1 MIHINRNRENL
12 GKFTEQEV
20 ADGLKSGRFLS
31 SDLAWRDPMPA
42 WEPLSTFTDLPEAT
56 VEAPPVIEAES
67 PNDGPVEPAWER
79 SESALSLGAAFETVR
94 QIFTSPAETFR
105 RMQTS
110 GGFSKPMAFYLLLSW
125 ASGVAAIGYQ
135 ALVSFINPEIFLG
148 EAAKSLS
155 HNAIL
160 IICAA
165 VAFLLP
171 IFLIIGSLLSAA
183 TFHLSLMIVGGAKKP
198 FEVTYRALAYASGAT
213 SVLQFIPLCGGYLY
227 MFANFFYLVIALREA
242 HQTETWRIV
251 LGSLILFLLCC
262 GIFAGAAFLVAGLAG
277 GLGGIFK

>member
-12 GKFTEQEV
+12 GKFSEQEV
-20 ADGLKSGRFLS
+20 ADGLKSGRFLPG
-31 SDLAWRDPMPA
+31 DLAWRDPMPT
-42 WEPLSTFTDLPEAT
+42 WEPLSTFTDLPEPS
-56 VEAPPVIEAES
+56 VEVPPALEAEV

-79 SESALSLGAAFETVR
+79 SESGLSLGAAFETVR
-94 QIFTSPAETFR
+94 QIFSSPAETFR
-105 RMQTS
+105 RMQTT

-148 EAAKSLS
+148 DAAKSLS

-160 IICAA
+160 VICAA

-171 IFLIIGSLLSAA
+171 IFLIIGSFLSAA
-183 TFHLSLMIVGGAKKP
+183 TFHLGLMIVGAAKKP
-198 FEVTYRALAYASGAT
+198 FEVTYRAVVYASGAT

-227 MFANFFYLVIALREA
+227 MFANFFYVVIALREA

-251 LGSLILFLLCC
+251 LGSLIMFLFCC
-262 GIFAGAAFLVAGLAG
+262 GIFAGAAFLVAGMAG
-277 GLGGIFK
+277 GLGGFFK